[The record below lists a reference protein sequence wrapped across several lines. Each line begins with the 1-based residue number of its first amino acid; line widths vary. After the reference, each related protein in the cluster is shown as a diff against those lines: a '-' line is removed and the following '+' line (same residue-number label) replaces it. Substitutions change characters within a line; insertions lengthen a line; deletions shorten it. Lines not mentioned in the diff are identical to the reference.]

1 MAFMTLP
8 YMALMTL
15 PYMAFVTL
23 PYMALMT
30 LPQMLSIITDD
41 MSDHMILT
49 KWLLVLRNISL

>member
-1 MAFMTLP
+1 MYMAFMI
-8 YMALMTL
+8 
-15 PYMAFVTL
+15 L

-41 MSDHMILT
+41 MLHHADHMILT